1 MQIEPAMFLIVG
13 YVMIGGALGS
23 IAAHLCPVG
32 GAPAAMGTATGIA
45 TGTVQILLGAVVT
58 GLFTAATVSSFTSN
72 ILLITISGAVGAT
85 IMMEVVMFMANILYA
100 FGCGVLPISGRV
112 AVDPITKAP
121 QAEYKTPQTD
131 GHGVPDVVF
140 VSGIL
145 GGFTGGF
152 GGALIYFTLLYYA
165 NFSYGTAVIVALS
178 IFVANAILAAYNVR
192 GTIEGFQ
199 DPKFKKLPNEL
210 IPSIVVS
217 FFCGLVVL
225 AATIALGG
233 I

>member
-1 MQIEPAMFLIVG
+1 MQIEPAMFFIVG

-23 IAAHLCPVG
+23 LAAHLCPVG

-72 ILLITISGAVGAT
+72 ILYG
-85 IMMEVVMFMANILYA
+85 

-145 GGFTGGF
+145 GGLTGGF
-152 GGALIYFTLLYYA
+152 GGALIYFTLLYYS

-233 I
+233 L